1 MVTESTLILNAEQIA
16 HKVRRMAYE
25 ILEKNYGYQSIVL
38 AGIKGQGYAL
48 ASLLHEELVAMGGI
62 KSTLACITLTKH
74 AQTQPEVHL
83 DLALH
88 NSHQEVVVVVDD
100 VLLSGKTLLHALQP
114 FVQWELK
121 KLQVAVLVD
130 RNYATYPIKA
140 NYVGYAL
147 STTIDEHVEV
157 ELMAETKAV
166 YLR

>member
-1 MVTESTLILNAEQIA
+1 MAPDSSLILNQEQIT

-25 ILEKNYGYQSIVL
+25 IYEKNFGHQSIIL

-48 ASLLHEELVAMGGI
+48 AQLLYNELITLEGI
-62 KSTLACITLTKH
+62 KPTLACITLTKH
-74 AQTQPEVHL
+74 ALTQPEVHL
-83 DLALH
+83 DLPLH

-100 VLLSGKTLLHALQP
+100 VLLTGKTLLHALQP
-114 FVQWELK
+114 FLMWELK

-140 NYVGYAL
+140 DYVGYAL
-147 STTIDEHVEV
+147 STTIDDHVEV
-157 ELMAETKAV
+157 ELLAETKAV

>member
-1 MVTESTLILNAEQIA
+1 
-16 HKVRRMAYE
+16 
-25 ILEKNYGYQSIVL
+25 
-38 AGIKGQGYAL
+38 
-48 ASLLHEELVAMGGI
+48 
-62 KSTLACITLTKH
+62 
-74 AQTQPEVHL
+74 
-83 DLALH
+83 
-88 NSHQEVVVVVDD
+88 VVDD
-100 VLLSGKTLLHALQP
+100 VLLTGKTLLHALQP

-157 ELMAETKAV
+157 ELLAETKAV

>member
-1 MVTESTLILNAEQIA
+1 MVTESTLILNEEQIT

-25 ILEKNYGYQSIVL
+25 ILEKNFGHQSIVL

-48 ASLLHEELVAMGGI
+48 AQLLHQELVKMGGI
-62 KSTLACITLTKH
+62 TSALACITLTKH
-74 AQTQPEVHL
+74 ALTQPEVHI

-100 VLLSGKTLLHALQP
+100 VLLTGKTLLHALQP

-140 NYVGYAL
+140 DYVGYAL

-157 ELMAETKAV
+157 ELLAEPKAV